1 MTHPSLWHLSRVLPF
16 MMAVGSYKPGPDMIG
31 RCMYL
36 TNIHGKL
43 WSIPE
48 HHTRLPVYMIGNER
62 DIEHEGEPFA
72 SKQEENVEED
82 VQQILG
88 KNKRV

>member
-16 MMAVGSYKPGPDMIG
+16 MMAVGSYKPGTDMIG

-36 TNIHGKL
+36 TSIDSKL

-48 HHTRLPVYMIGNER
+48 HPTRLPVYMISNER
-62 DIEHEGEPFA
+62 DIDHKGEPFA
-72 SKQEENVEED
+72 SKQEENVDED
-82 VQQILG
+82 MQQILG